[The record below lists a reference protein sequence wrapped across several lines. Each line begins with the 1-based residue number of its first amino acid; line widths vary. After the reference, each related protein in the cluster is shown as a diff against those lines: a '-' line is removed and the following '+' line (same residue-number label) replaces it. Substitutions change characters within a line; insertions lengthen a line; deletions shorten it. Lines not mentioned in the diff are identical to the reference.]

1 MRKILLTVVLALFAM
16 PLFAKDVVVN
26 SDDAMKFDVS
36 EIKVKAGEEIKLT
49 LNHTGKLAK
58 DVMGHNFVVLA
69 QGTDVQAF
77 ANAAIQAKANDY
89 IPEGNDSVLAH
100 TKVIGGGE
108 SDTIT
113 FTLKEKGT
121 YEFICSFPGHS
132 FMMKGVIIVE

>member
-1 MRKILLTVVLALFAM
+1 MRNIILTVVLALFAM

>member
-1 MRKILLTVVLALFAM
+1 MRNILLTVFLALFAM

-26 SDDAMKFDVS
+26 SNDAMKFDVS
-36 EIKVKAGEEIKLT
+36 EIKVKAGEEVKLT
-49 LNHTGKLAK
+49 LNHTGKLGK

-77 ANAAIQAKANDY
+77 SNAAIQAKANDY
-89 IPEGNDSVLAH
+89 IPEGNDNVLAH

>member
-69 QGTDVQAF
+69 TGTDVQAF

-89 IPEGNDSVLAH
+89 IPEGDDRVLAH

>member
-26 SDDAMKFDVS
+26 SNDAMKFDVS

-121 YEFICSFPGHS
+121 YEFICSFPGH
-132 FMMKGVIIVE
+132 

>member
-1 MRKILLTVVLALFAM
+1 MRNILLTVVLALFAM

>member
-1 MRKILLTVVLALFAM
+1 MRKILLTVVLALIAM

-26 SDDAMKFDVS
+26 SNDAMKFDVS

-49 LNHTGKLAK
+49 LNHTGKLGK

-77 ANAAIQAKANDY
+77 ANSAIQAKANDY

>member
-36 EIKVKAGEEIKLT
+36 EIKVKAGEEVKLT

-69 QGTDVQAF
+69 TGTDVQAF

-89 IPEGNDSVLAH
+89 IPEGDDRVLAH

-132 FMMKGVIIVE
+132 FMMKGAIIVE

>member
-49 LNHTGKLAK
+49 LNHTGKLSK

-132 FMMKGVIIVE
+132 FVMKGVIIVE

>member
-1 MRKILLTVVLALFAM
+1 MRNFLLTVVLALFAM

-26 SDDAMKFDVS
+26 SNDAMKFDVS

-69 QGTDVQAF
+69 KGTDVQAF
-77 ANAAIQAKANDY
+77 SNAAIQAKANDY
-89 IPEGNDSVLAH
+89 IPEGSDSVLAH

>member
-1 MRKILLTVVLALFAM
+1 MRNILLTVVLALFAM

-69 QGTDVQAF
+69 KGTDVQAF

>member
-89 IPEGNDSVLAH
+89 IPEGNGSVLAH

>member
-26 SDDAMKFDVS
+26 SNDAMKFDVS

>member
-1 MRKILLTVVLALFAM
+1 MHNILLTVFLVLFAM
-16 PLFAKDVVVN
+16 PLYAKDVVVN
-26 SDDAMKFDVS
+26 SNDAMKFDVS
-36 EIKVKAGEEIKLT
+36 EIKIKAGEEVKLT
-49 LNHTGKLAK
+49 LNHTGKLGK

-69 QGTDVQAF
+69 QGTDVKAF
-77 ANAAIQAKANDY
+77 SNTAIQAKANDY

>member
-1 MRKILLTVVLALFAM
+1 MRNILLTVFLALFAM

-26 SDDAMKFDVS
+26 SNDAMKFDVS

-49 LNHTGKLAK
+49 LNHTGKLGK

-77 ANAAIQAKANDY
+77 SNAAIQAKANDY
-89 IPEGNDSVLAH
+89 IPEGNDNVLAH

-132 FMMKGVIIVE
+132 TMMKGVIIVE

>member
-1 MRKILLTVVLALFAM
+1 MRNILLTVVLALFAM

-26 SDDAMKFDVS
+26 SNDAMKFDVS
-36 EIKVKAGEEIKLT
+36 EIKAKAGEEIKLT

>member
-1 MRKILLTVVLALFAM
+1 MRKILLTVVLALFAL

-49 LNHTGKLAK
+49 LNHTGKLGK

-77 ANAAIQAKANDY
+77 SNAAIQAKANDY

-108 SDTIT
+108 SDTIS

>member
-36 EIKVKAGEEIKLT
+36 EIKVKAGEEVKLT

-69 QGTDVQAF
+69 TGTDVQAF

-89 IPEGNDSVLAH
+89 IPEGDDRVLAH

>member
-1 MRKILLTVVLALFAM
+1 MRKILLTVFLALFAI

-49 LNHTGKLAK
+49 LNHTGKLGK

-69 QGTDVQAF
+69 QGTDIQAF
-77 ANAAIQAKANDY
+77 SNSAIQAKANDY
-89 IPEGNDSVLAH
+89 IPEGNESVLAH

>member
-1 MRKILLTVVLALFAM
+1 MRNILLTVVLALFAM

-26 SDDAMKFDVS
+26 SNDAMKFDVS

-49 LNHTGKLAK
+49 LNHTGKLGK
-58 DVMGHNFVVLA
+58 DAMGHNFVVLA

-77 ANAAIQAKANDY
+77 SNAAIQAKANDY
-89 IPEGNDSVLAH
+89 IPEGNENVLAH
-100 TKVIGGGE
+100 TKLIGGGE

>member
-49 LNHTGKLAK
+49 LNHTGKLGK

-77 ANAAIQAKANDY
+77 ANAAIQAKATDY
-89 IPEGNDSVLAH
+89 VPEGNDSVLAH

>member
-1 MRKILLTVVLALFAM
+1 MRKILLAVVLALFTM

-26 SDDAMKFDVS
+26 SNDAMKFDVS

-49 LNHTGKLAK
+49 LNHTGKLGK

-69 QGTDVQAF
+69 KGTDVQAF